1 MGKNVKL
8 LYCILGSAV
17 LALLNNST
25 FSYARLGMFRSGYG
39 ASMFGEMFVLITDF
53 LAWVGYLLLILFSI
67 MLIINNLNFKEK
79 KSK

>member
-17 LALLNNST
+17 LALLNNPT
-25 FSYARLGMFRSGYG
+25 LSYAKLGMFRSGYG
-39 ASMFGEMFVLITDF
+39 GSIFGELFVLIIDF
-53 LAWVGYLLLILFSI
+53 LSLVGFLLLILFSI
-67 MLIINNLNFKEK
+67 RLIINNLSFKEK

>member
-17 LALLNNST
+17 LALLNNPILGN
-25 FSYARLGMFRSGYG
+25 ARLAMFTGGYG
-39 ASMFGEMFVLITDF
+39 RSIFGVIFVLITDF
-53 LAWVGYLLLILFSI
+53 LSLVGFVLLILFSI
-67 MLIINNLNFKEK
+67 MLIINNLYFKEK

>member
-17 LALLNNST
+17 LALLNNPT
-25 FSYARLGMFRSGYG
+25 LSYAKLGMFRSGYG
-39 ASMFGEMFVLITDF
+39 ASIFGELFVLIIDF
-53 LAWVGYLLLILFSI
+53 LSLVGFLLLILFSI
-67 MLIINNLNFKEK
+67 RLIINNLSFKEK

>member
-17 LALLNNST
+17 LALLNNPT
-25 FSYARLGMFRSGYG
+25 LSYARLGMFRSGYG
-39 ASMFGEMFVLITDF
+39 ASIFGEMFVLITDF
-53 LAWVGYLLLILFSI
+53 LAWVGYLLLIFFSI
-67 MLIINNLNFKEK
+67 RLVINNLSFKEK